1 MKKIMPHD
9 KLLDYKM
16 RYLHY
21 RIKLASSLVD
31 YKENEVDALPYK
43 ASFFTSREGE

>member
-1 MKKIMPHD
+1 
-9 KLLDYKM
+9 M

-21 RIKLASSLVD
+21 RIKLASSLVE
-31 YKENEVDALPYK
+31 KENEVDALPYK